1 MDRKKFFIFLILFEF
16 IIISLFSNFN
26 IVSAAT
32 TLEWKDLPSG
42 CPTPNEVYNSL
53 PDDQKSLVSPDK
65 YAFYSLTYHR
75 ITNKEVQTWKKYSY
89 IFISDTSRF
98 SHSQGYFMTD
108 SGDFVLCTSH
118 SFNTSLSSEPDNWE
132 FSSEILTGGGWSNV
146 YQSISLD
153 DYHILDYYFSTF
165 NIYDGKAY
173 SDEHIRFLQTPPPT
187 ISMGD
192 IVLQNKDKV
201 LKQVVLLLPIVLVTL
216 VSLIGLKKALQMLM
230 NFLRKS

>member
-26 IVSAAT
+26 KVSAAT
-32 TLEWKDLPSG
+32 TLEWKDLPDG
-42 CPTPNEVYNSL
+42 CPTPTDVYNSL
-53 PDDQKSLVSPDK
+53 PDDQKSVVSVDK

-75 ITNKEVQTWKKYSY
+75 ITNTEVQSWKRYSY
-89 IFISDTSRF
+89 IFISDTSHF
-98 SHSQGYFMTD
+98 ADKEGWYNSDCDY
-108 SGDFVLCTSH
+108 VLCTFH
-118 SFNTSLSSEPDNWE
+118 DFNTSLSSEPDNWE
-132 FSSEILTGGGWSNV
+132 FSSSILTGNDWTNV
-146 YQSISLD
+146 YHSISLD

-173 SDEHIRFLQTPPPT
+173 SDEHIRFLQTPPPK